1 MLTLSI
7 SYLCQTAPIQA
18 ILPFSAAHDSSKAK
32 ACVAGRRLEALAW
45 GASAASTG
53 ACGSARGWRV
63 VAQMCEAAPAPTRWF
78 HGRCSLVASIS
89 PSSAPFLGSSIC
101 SLLPPLSLPTPFVLP
116 LQTMAPDP
124 PLAVARQRCLGAAPL
139 LGCSRS
145 LARTHCLSS
154 ARALSLDCRM
164 ILRKIRVFFARKPL
178 LTRSKPFM
186 RPIRRTRAVR
196 DVATLSGF
204 GIGQELYCKDDLAV
218 LLLFRKNYPLLLR
231 PAEHGDHAT
240 GGRADGTQR
249 GVGNGF
255 RNSGLAL
262 KRNYRPS
269 L

>member
-1 MLTLSI
+1 
-7 SYLCQTAPIQA
+7 
-18 ILPFSAAHDSSKAK
+18 
-32 ACVAGRRLEALAW
+32 
-45 GASAASTG
+45 
-53 ACGSARGWRV
+53 
-63 VAQMCEAAPAPTRWF
+63 
-78 HGRCSLVASIS
+78 
-89 PSSAPFLGSSIC
+89 
-101 SLLPPLSLPTPFVLP
+101 
-116 LQTMAPDP
+116 
-124 PLAVARQRCLGAAPL
+124 
-139 LGCSRS
+139 
-145 LARTHCLSS
+145 
-154 ARALSLDCRM
+154 LDCRM

-218 LLLFRKNYPLLLR
+218 LLLFKKNYPLLLR

-240 GGRADGTQR
+240 GGRAGGTQR

-269 L
+269 LQYHIILPLSHDIASFSIKNLGTYLVETNLSMQTM